1 MRHKVYLAGPISG
14 LTFDD
19 ADEWRLLAME
29 QLGRH
34 SIAGISPLRGK
45 SYLRALGELSAGCSF
60 EGEAGLMS
68 KPRSIMARDY
78 YDCTTCDVLLV
89 NLLRA
94 CKVSIGTMMEI
105 AWAHHARIPVVCAME
120 PGNLH
125 EHAMVN
131 EAVDFRVDSLDKAIA
146 VVIAIL
152 DPHTPEVRA

>member
-1 MRHKVYLAGPISG
+1 MKHKVYLAGPISG

-45 SYLRALGELSAGCSF
+45 SYLRALGELSAECSA

-94 CKVSIGTMMEI
+94 HKVSIGTMMEI
-105 AWAHHARIPVVCAME
+105 AWAHHARTPVVCAME
-120 PGNLH
+120 PGNVH

-152 DPHTPEVRA
+152 DPRTPEVKA